1 MTHLPKTCL
10 PAGRL
15 AKIIISLTIFLLLL
29 QVVVA
34 NRLTTAGL
42 TLTQLSEQ
50 EGRLRQDNELL
61 ERKIATFSSLTQIGK
76 RAEEAGFVK
85 PQPFYLIPEFPVAQ
99 ELNVNAP
106 R

>member
-1 MTHLPKTCL
+1 MTSLPK
-10 PAGRL
+10 L
-15 AKIIISLTIFLLLL
+15 AKIIISITLFLLLL

-42 TLTQLSEQ
+42 TLDSLADQEQ
-50 EGRLRQDNELL
+50 ELRQENELL
-61 ERKIATFSSLTQIGK
+61 ERKIATFSSLTQVAQK
-76 RAEEAGFVK
+76 AAEAGFVK